1 MSNPLTL
8 PHHLD
13 KKNATCRAIIET
25 PKGSRN
31 KYDFDP
37 ASGLFCLA
45 KLLPEGMVF
54 PYDFGFVPSTLAPD
68 GDPLDVMLFMDE
80 AVPVGCLVPVR
91 LIGVIEGEQTEDD
104 KTTRN
109 DRLVAVAIHSHTHQ
123 KTESLK
129 QLNARALDEVEQ
141 FFVHYNQLQQIKYRV
156 LGQFGPN
163 RAVELL
169 QKGSSDFQKKAKK
182 KQAAK

>member
-1 MSNPLTL
+1 MSNLLTL
-8 PHHLD
+8 PHRLD
-13 KKNATCRAIIET
+13 KKNATCQAIIET

-37 ASGLFCLA
+37 AAGLFCLA

-54 PYDFGFVPSTLAPD
+54 PYDFGFVPSTVAPD
-68 GDPLDVMLFMDE
+68 GDPVDVMLFMDE
-80 AVPVGCLVPVR
+80 PVPVGCLVPVR
-91 LIGVIEGEQTEDD
+91 LIGVIEGEQTEDE

-129 QLNARALDEVEQ
+129 QVNPRVTDEVEQ
-141 FFVHYNQLQQIKYRV
+141 FFVYYNELQQIKFRV
-156 LGQFGPN
+156 LGQYGPN
-163 RAVELL
+163 RAVQLVE
-169 QKGSSDFQKKAKK
+169 KGAADFRKKAEKK
-182 KQAAK
+182 KGK